1 MRFPRLPRFPIF
13 ASICFCLGLPVAANA
28 EILLLDLQSRQR
40 KDAFGTEFPDSAF
53 MEKQSSVIYSLS
65 MLDGNDRISIEWGTV
80 TGTPNNSNVAYA
92 INAGAGDDTLR
103 FYNALV
109 GGETPFSKGRTPDI
123 TAGPGND
130 IIDIEGGTFLG
141 SIFGGSGNDRMELY
155 NRSYLDANNVQHRGP
170 VVYGRLSGGSGDD
183 TILAR
188 DDTYVDGSRYIYS
201 NGAAE
206 WIGVDLGSGNDRFS
220 LYGGISD
227 AVDER
232 GAVVHGSIIGGEG
245 NDIIKIYDYA
255 VVFGNVN
262 GRILQNQVASIPDK
276 LGNDQIFVSG
286 NAKVFGNIEGGWGN
300 DVISVLDNAEVA
312 AYTTVEGVTLDGN
325 VWGEQGN
332 DVIIIGGSASI
343 AGTVDGGEGVD
354 TLILEGRDINGT
366 AINASSFERVIKRG
380 GGEWTIEFP
389 SPTDGNPVTL
399 IDLKVLR
406 AGGKLT
412 LETSAGPPK
421 ADLKVTNNIQIYE
434 EGTLHVKTNLD
445 ANYIFIA
452 PNGTL
457 IVTASPKNLTVNKL
471 ESYGNVVVSGTVNA
485 VNLSFCNGTADLQGT
500 VTTGSYS
507 QSGGDVTVGDAFVSQ
522 QTLTPSG
529 YVTRGNA
536 IITGG
541 TFEAQAGVTVDGA
554 FTVGGTARVT
564 VDGGDL
570 TSSNVNVTGGPN
582 GSIPQG
588 YALTAKQ
595 NIVADNVAVSG
606 GSLKAEGTITAAD
619 TVRVSR
625 GLLAAEQT
633 TAAKDVVVSGGTYT
647 AKGNVTATDT
657 LRVSGGT
664 MNAEANVAAADLTVS
679 GGTFNTQGNVTASN
693 SMTFSGGTTNVVAS
707 GAYGNTGGPIAVTGG
722 TVNVNA
728 SQTLTLGSTL
738 NMTGGAFNVLD
749 NATLNASP
757 ISVTNSVL
765 SMNTGATVN
774 AADVTVN
781 SGGIIGG
788 SGTLDGGGAGSAL
801 DVKSG
806 GTLIGTGAAMTV
818 NEYDHITLEAGSQT
832 IGKITFQST
841 VGGAMMTVDAGAVL
855 GGNLDIQMPITVNG
869 GQVSPGTS
877 IGTQTLFSPTGWNSP
892 IITVEYGDGISDQ
905 TIVDTGGVLVIS
917 GGTVRP
923 AVDPNNPNFIVP
935 STGTQYDFVAGANT
949 GILGVN
955 NPLQIDPTVQANT
968 PVFTY
973 GLAYNDGVGPAAYY
987 RLTVQRNT
995 YQSLVASANQKAL
1008 GGTVDGVIASGAWTG
1023 DQAVVINNLDR
1034 LSSTRSIAAA
1044 LNQMSPEPYANLGL
1058 INLTVADRF
1067 TDVALSHLSELIE
1080 AADAFCDPYGCGS
1093 QSRHYTNGTYLWGH
1107 GIGAWD
1113 QYDGN
1118 ADTMGWDSDFYGTV
1132 MGLDACYG
1140 DVFYGLSAGYVSQT
1154 VNFKEVDAYSHNDYF
1169 NLNLYGGYESC
1180 GWFATGGAGFT
1191 YAWNHMHRRIRF
1203 GDISRTADG
1212 NPDTPIAS
1220 GFLYGGRRYI
1230 MGNCRLTPMLG
1241 VRAATGNVDGFAESG
1256 ADSLN
1261 LVVSSYHRNSA
1272 VAEIGT
1278 RFSWFIQPNLRLDLQ
1293 GFYSYEGGDDISFVS
1308 ARFMDSNM
1316 EVAGA
1321 EIERSACRVGAAITG
1336 DLGSRTSIHAR
1347 YDGLIRDRYNVHGGS
1362 IGLSIKF

>member
-1 MRFPRLPRFPIF
+1 MRFPRLPHLPIF
-13 ASICFCLGLPVAANA
+13 ASICLCLAVPTVADA
-28 EILLLDLQSRQR
+28 EILLLDLLSRQR
-40 KDAFGTEFPDSAF
+40 TDAFASESVDSAF
-53 MEKQSSVIYSLS
+53 MEQQTSVVYSLS
-65 MLDGNDRISIEWGTV
+65 MLDGNDLVSIEWGTV
-80 TGTPNNSNVAYA
+80 TGTPNNANVAYA
-92 INAGAGDDTLR
+92 INAGGGDDTLR

-109 GGETPFSKGRTPDI
+109 GGETPFSQGRTPDI
-123 TAGPGND
+123 TSGAGND
-130 IIDIEGGTFLG
+130 VIDIQGGVFLG
-141 SIFGGSGNDRMELY
+141 SIFGGSGDDRMELY
-155 NRSYLDANNVQHRGP
+155 NRSYLDANDVQHRGP
-170 VVYGRLSGGSGDD
+170 IVYGRLSGGSGDD

-188 DDTYVDGSRYIYS
+188 DDTYVDGSRFIYS
-201 NGAAE
+201 NGEAE
-206 WIGVDLGSGNDRFS
+206 WIGAYLDGGNDRFS

-232 GAVVHGSIIGGEG
+232 GAVMHGSIVGGEG
-245 NDIIKIYDYA
+245 NDIIKVYDYA
-255 VVFGNVN
+255 IVYGNVN
-262 GRILQNQVASIPDK
+262 GRIFQNQVDSIPDK
-276 LGNDQIFVSG
+276 LGNDEIYLSG
-286 NAKVFGNIEGGWGN
+286 NATVYGNVEGGWGS
-300 DVISVLDNAEVA
+300 DIISVLDNAEVA
-312 AYTTVEGVTLDGN
+312 AYTTVEGSTLAGN
-325 VWGEQGN
+325 VWGEQGD
-332 DVIIIGGSASI
+332 DVIIIGGSAKI
-343 AGTVDGGEGVD
+343 AGTVDGGENVD
-354 TLILEGRDINGT
+354 TLILEGRDVNAT
-366 AINASSFERVIKRG
+366 AINANSFERVIKRG
-380 GGEWTIEFP
+380 GGEWTLRFP
-389 SPTDGNPVTL
+389 SPTNGNPVTL
-399 IDLKVLR
+399 IDLRVLR

-412 LETSAGPPK
+412 IETSAGPPK
-421 ADLKVTNNIQIYE
+421 ADLRVTNQILIYE
-434 EGTLHVKTNLD
+434 DAILHVKTNLD

-452 PNGTL
+452 PTGQL
-457 IVTASPKNLTVNKL
+457 IVTASPENLTVNTL
-471 ESYGNVVVSGTVNA
+471 ESYGDVTVSGTVNA
-485 VNLSFCNGTADLQGT
+485 VNLSFYSGTADLQGA
-500 VTTGSYS
+500 VTTGTYT
-507 QSGGDVTVGDAFVSQ
+507 QSGGDVTVGGAFVSQ
-522 QTLTPSG
+522 QTLTPAG
-529 YVTRGNA
+529 YVTGGNA
-536 IITGG
+536 VITGG
-541 TFEAQAGVTVDGA
+541 TFEAQAGATVDGA
-554 FTVGGTARVT
+554 FTVGRTAQVT
-564 VDGGDL
+564 VDGADL
-570 TSSNVNVTGGPN
+570 TAANVNVTGGPN
-582 GSIPQG
+582 GSVAQG

-595 NIVADNVAVSG
+595 NIVADNVTVSG

-619 TVRVSR
+619 TVRVSG
-625 GLLAAEQT
+625 GLLTAEQT

-647 AKGNVTATDT
+647 AQGNVTATDT

-722 TVNVNA
+722 TINVNA

-738 NMTGGAFNVLD
+738 NMTSGAFNVLD

-801 DVKSG
+801 GVKSG
-806 GTLIGTGAAMTV
+806 GTLIGTGAGMTV
-818 NEYDHITLEAGSQT
+818 NEYDQITLEAGSRT

-877 IGTQTLFSPTGWNSP
+877 IGTQTVFSATGWNSP
-892 IITVEYGDGISDQ
+892 IITVEYGDGTNDQ
-905 TIVDTGGVLVIS
+905 TIVDTGGLLVINN
-917 GGTVRP
+917 GTVRP

-935 STGTQYDFVAGANT
+935 STGAQYDFVVGANT
-949 GILGVN
+949 GVVGVT

-973 GLAYNDGVGPAAYY
+973 GLAYNAGVGPAAYY
-987 RLTVQRNT
+987 RLTVARNT
-995 YQSLVASANQKAL
+995 YESLVTSANQKVI
-1008 GGTVDGVIASGAWTG
+1008 GDTIDGVIASSAWTS

-1034 LSSTRSIAAA
+1034 LTSTQAIAAA
-1044 LNQMSPEPYANLGL
+1044 FNQMSPEPYASLGL
-1058 INLTVADRF
+1058 INLTVTDRF
-1067 TDVALSHLSELIE
+1067 TDVALSHLTQLVE
-1080 AADAFCDPYGCGS
+1080 AADTFCDPCACG

-1113 QYDGN
+1113 RYDGN
-1118 ADTMGWDSDFYGTV
+1118 ADTLGWDSDFYGTV

-1140 DVFYGLSAGYVSQT
+1140 DMFYGLSAGYASQT
-1154 VNFKEVDAYSHNDYF
+1154 VNFNEVDAYSNNDYF

-1180 GWFATGGAGFT
+1180 GWFANGGAGFT

-1203 GDISRTADG
+1203 GEINRTADG
-1212 NPDTPIAS
+1212 TPDTPIAS

-1230 MGNCRLTPMLG
+1230 LGNCRLTPMIG
-1241 VRAATGNVDGFAESG
+1241 VRAATGNVDGFSETG

-1278 RFSWFIQPNLRLDLQ
+1278 RFSWFIQQNLRLDLQ
-1293 GFYSYEGGDDISFVS
+1293 GFYSYEGGDDISFVT
-1308 ARFMDSNM
+1308 ARYMGSNL

-1321 EIERSACRVGAAITG
+1321 EIERSACRLGAAITG
-1336 DLGSRTSIHAR
+1336 DLGSRTSIYAR
-1347 YDGLIRDRYNVHGGS
+1347 YDGVIRERYNVHGGS